1 MSNQSFRA
9 RAEYPARRTP
19 GRARSLSLWLL
30 AALISPVAVSAQQDS
45 MKACNLLT
53 PTELGAVIGGSVAY
67 TSGRGR
73 PYKKFPPVTDHQG
86 IVYTCSEDVGTHKV
100 EIHYNTLPVTA
111 AGKKFAEDHA
121 KEAEDDLRNDGYQV
135 QTRDLSG
142 AHCTTILPGSGAKNA
157 VEGAVGTA
165 CVLEKGL
172 YVLSVYV
179 SATGASDVCSM
190 EKVASLVEKA
200 ASRVPAQ

>member
-1 MSNQSFRA
+1 MSNQSFPA
-9 RAEYPARRTP
+9 LAEYPARRTP
-19 GRARSLSLWLL
+19 ARARYASLWLL
-30 AALISPVAVSAQQDS
+30 AALVSPVAVSAQQDS
-45 MKACNLLT
+45 LKACNLLT
-53 PTELGAVIGGSVAY
+53 PTELSAVIGGSVAHA
-67 TSGRGR
+67 SGRGR
-73 PYKKFPPVTDHQG
+73 PYKKLSPVTDHDG
-86 IVYTCSEDVGTHKV
+86 IVYTCSEDVGMHRV
-100 EIHYNTLPVTA
+100 EIHYNTSPVTA
-111 AGKKFAEDHA
+111 AGKKFAQDHA
-121 KEAEDDLRNDGYQV
+121 REAEEELRNQGYQV

-142 AHCTTILPGSGAKNA
+142 AHCTSILPGSGAKNA

-200 ASRVPAQ
+200 ASRVPTQ